1 MHEHANG
8 ASHTKL
14 FGSICRAICILWI
27 LIMWLTVIL
36 KNGMLLA
43 LINNENVLFGFAM
56 LLVMLVDD
64 DLARADP
71 LKQSLTNAGY
81 KVIAHLSTT
90 ENLDVAVREMQPD
103 IVIIDTD
110 SPSRDTLENLCVMN
124 ETVPKPI
131 VMFTHDGDI
140 QKMRE
145 ATKVGVSA
153 YVVGNLASD
162 SLMPVINAAIVRF
175 EEVKLLRDELD
186 QTKLKLAERKV
197 VEKAKGLLMKEH
209 SFDEDHAY
217 AMLRSMAMGQSKR
230 IAVLASEV
238 IEAATKPL

>member
-1 MHEHANG
+1 M
-8 ASHTKL
+8 L
-14 FGSICRAICILWI
+14 F
-27 LIMWLTVIL
+27 
-36 KNGMLLA
+36 
-43 LINNENVLFGFAM
+43 
-56 LLVMLVDD
+56 VMLVDD
-64 DLARADP
+64 DLARTAL

-186 QTKLKLAERKV
+186 QTRLKLAERKV
-197 VEKAKGLLMKEH
+197 LEKAKGLLMKEH
-209 SFDEDHAY
+209 SFDEDRAY
-217 AMLRSMAMGQSKR
+217 AMLRSMAMTQSKR
-230 IAVLASEV
+230 MVVLASEV
-238 IEAATKPL
+238 IEAATKQL